1 MIKILFCKL
10 AFLIK
15 FIFSAE
21 VDFKTDFYKTK
32 DIKITQNDVLGYF
45 TIKYRHYKTQ
55 EDLVKNLKFVLFQ
68 EKLPLTVQNFIQISK
83 GIKHQEKLISYKNCI
98 FHRIIKDFVIQGG
111 DVINKNGTGS
121 FSIYNGNF
129 NDENFIFKHK
139 KGSLSMANRGPNTNG
154 SQFFICIDNVSHL
167 DNKHVVFGHIFDGED
182 VLHDLNLV
190 KTQYGGM
197 PEFDVIIQDIVF
209 IEDNKI
215 LKNLLLVKEKFEL

>member
-1 MIKILFCKL
+1 
-10 AFLIK
+10 
-15 FIFSAE
+15 
-21 VDFKTDFYKTK
+21 
-32 DIKITQNDVLGYF
+32 
-45 TIKYRHYKTQ
+45 
-55 EDLVKNLKFVLFQ
+55 
-68 EKLPLTVQNFIQISK
+68 
-83 GIKHQEKLISYKNCI
+83 
-98 FHRIIKDFVIQGG
+98 
-111 DVINKNGTGS
+111 
-121 FSIYNGNF
+121 
-129 NDENFIFKHK
+129 
-139 KGSLSMANRGPNTNG
+139 MANRGPNTNG